1 MKTALIQRA
10 VRKTVAVFTLT
21 GAVLFAGQSMIN
33 LEVQPGGVPKENA
46 NNVDVE
52 LTAFGLPPITPGSVD
67 GAISGSMEFGN
78 MLAPLLNNADNL
90 GGNVPAAPSTS
101 TSRTIT
107 INSGGRTRSAIV
119 KVPAF
124 SAGQS
129 LPVLFAFPGWKGPP
143 AEMADYSKL
152 HTTGMG
158 RQALVVYMKGINDAW
173 EGAPYAQTRDGEDV
187 QFVRDMLARLKREYS
202 VDSSRVYAAG
212 LSNGGGFVNKLACRA
227 PGLLAGGV
235 SVAGAYY
242 TNTTIGCSGGVPML
256 FIHGTNDGTVTING
270 GVRHGTSYK
279 SLNSVVDEWK
289 IRNTCF
295 SANTSTVGNVVKQ
308 KHNCTYPLEYWK
320 VNGGTHTWFPNS
332 PSASQATWSFLA
344 STHR

>member
-1 MKTALIQRA
+1 
-10 VRKTVAVFTLT
+10 
-21 GAVLFAGQSMIN
+21 
-33 LEVQPGGVPKENA
+33 
-46 NNVDVE
+46 
-52 LTAFGLPPITPGSVD
+52 
-67 GAISGSMEFGN
+67 
-78 MLAPLLNNADNL
+78 
-90 GGNVPAAPSTS
+90 
-101 TSRTIT
+101 
-107 INSGGRTRSAIV
+107 
-119 KVPAF
+119 
-124 SAGQS
+124 
-129 LPVLFAFPGWKGPP
+129 
-143 AEMADYSKL
+143 
-152 HTTGMG
+152 MG

-344 STHR
+344 SKHR